1 MNSQYFFFPS
11 ACPSPLV
18 KWTYLKFRKM
28 CHIKNNSPSQLPH
41 KTPSDLRKPPGSFT
55 LTFGLSHIL
64 TFSFLPS
71 VHLLEPLAKFIC
83 KGSHKWASCHR
94 GISALPPGSTESC
107 VCPQASLN
115 ARRGCRAISKGA
127 AGADSLVE
135 GWSKGPQPNLLSS
148 RSLSRPLGHF
158 SMEMHK
164 KWGFYARWVCKG
176 QCDSLSFPNGSL
188 YQGVLEI

>member
-1 MNSQYFFFPS
+1 
-11 ACPSPLV
+11 
-18 KWTYLKFRKM
+18 M

-127 AGADSLVE
+127 GGADSLVE

-164 KWGFYARWVCKG
+164 KWGFYARRVCKG